1 MGLKAM
7 TGAAAV
13 ALAAASAA
21 SQRGGDSEHVQGVF
35 CSAIALDGDKAPERI
50 QLFPRGPRLE
60 TVNYDPREFRLSD
73 PQAVAAASMEDGLD
87 LPVDW
92 EHAQAVKADSG
103 ERTETAGWIR
113 GMELREDGVLRGR
126 VRWTAEG
133 RASVESRAYR
143 YFSPYFLF
151 DRASGEVL
159 RVLHGGLVKTPAFAM
174 PALAAAA
181 AGPGGG
187 EETGMNEVLK
197 KILKA
202 LGLADDATGAQAVA
216 AIAALRTERDEA
228 KAQAQAAETPSLDRF
243 VPRSDFDAA
252 VARAETAEARLAETD
267 KAARDE
273 EIKKLL
279 DDAQA
284 AGKITPGGR
293 VEYEAAC
300 ALEGGLKAVKS
311 ILDKAPVVAEP
322 TRGMDAPP
330 TGTAGA
336 GASARGFASSEE
348 AAVAAAFGRDAKF
361 LAKHAPVS
369 QGVS

>member
-1 MGLKAM
+1 MGL
-7 TGAAAV
+7 TGITAAV

-21 SQRGGDSEHVQGVF
+21 PQGEDSTHVQGVF
-35 CSAIALDGDKAPERI
+35 CSAIALDGGGKAPEWI
-50 QLFPRGPRLE
+50 QMFPRGPRLE

-151 DRASGEVL
+151 DKASGEVL

-174 PALAAAA
+174 PALAAAR
-181 AGPGGG
+181 PG
-187 EETGMNEVLK
+187 EETGMNETLK
-197 KILKA
+197 LILKA
-202 LGLADDATGAQAVA
+202 LGLADDATGAQAAAAVA
-216 AIAALRTERDEA
+216 ALKTERDEA
-228 KAQAQAAETPSLDRF
+228 KAQAAAPSLDRF
-243 VPRSDFDAA
+243 VPRAEYDRA
-252 VARAETAEARLAETD
+252 VARAETAETRLAEAD

-273 EIKKLL
+273 EIKGLL
-279 DDAQA
+279 DEAQA
-284 AGKITPGGR
+284 AGKITPAGR
-293 VEYEAAC
+293 EYYEASCRA
-300 ALEGGLKAVKS
+300 EGGIRRFKDFVA
-311 ILDKAPVVAEP
+311 KAPVVAEP

-330 TGTAGA
+330 PARTAAAGA
-336 GASARGFASSEE
+336 EAR
-348 AAVAAAFGRDAKF
+348 VAAAFGLDPEFVRE
-361 LAKHAPVS
+361 HASPVPKEDD
-369 QGVS
+369 